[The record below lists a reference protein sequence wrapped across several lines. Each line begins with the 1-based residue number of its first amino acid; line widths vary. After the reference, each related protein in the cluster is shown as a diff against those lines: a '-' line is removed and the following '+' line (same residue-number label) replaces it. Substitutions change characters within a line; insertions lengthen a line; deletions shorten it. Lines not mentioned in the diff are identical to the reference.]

1 MEPAPV
7 DISSAILFPGILYGA
22 AVLVVT
28 WFGSGALTRALT
40 GVGNRFTDKRLVLN
54 QVMTVGRFGLWL
66 AGISL
71 AAALSLNLSKEIV
84 IALTGTIAV
93 AVGFALKD
101 LLASII
107 AGVTIIVDRPF
118 QVGDRVTFAGTYGEV
133 TAIGLRSVRIV
144 TLDDNVVTIPNNK
157 FLTDVVAS
165 GNWGALDMLI
175 EVDFFIAPDQ
185 DIEFAERLVGEA
197 ITSSRFAY
205 LKKRWSVLVAQ
216 VIEQGYAAVRLRA
229 HVYVLDVQHELTL
242 RNDVTVRTLKAFSK
256 HGIRHAARHN
266 RLVDTG
272 HTGGRRL
279 EDRVGSTMD
288 D

>member
-1 MEPAPV
+1 MEPTPV
-7 DISSAILFPGILYGA
+7 DLSSAILFPGVLYGL

-40 GVGNRFTDKRLVLN
+40 GLGNRFTDKRLVLN
-54 QVMTVGRFGLWL
+54 QVMTIARFGVWL
-66 AGISL
+66 IGFSL
-71 AAALSLNLSKEIV
+71 AAALSLNLSREV
-84 IALTGTIAV
+84 VLALTGTVAV

-118 QVGDRVTFAGTYGEV
+118 QVGDRVSFAGTYGEV

-175 EVDFFIAPDQ
+175 EIDFFVAPDQ
-185 DIEFAERLVGEA
+185 DLARARALVGEA

-205 LKKRWSVLVAQ
+205 LKKPWTVAVAQ
-216 VIEQGYAAVRLRA
+216 VIEQGYAAIRLRA
-229 HVYVLDVQHELTL
+229 HVYVLDVQHEVSL
-242 RNDVTVRTLKAFSK
+242 RSDVTMRVAEAFAKAGVRY
-256 HGIRHAARHN
+256 AARHN
-266 RLVDTG
+266 RLVDNPTAPSNAAA
-272 HTGGRRL
+272 
-279 EDRVGSTMD
+279 VD